1 MDRPSGVFP
10 ELGWKAQLPLANEGS
25 RALLW
30 WTSCILAAADLRN
43 TPIFCNTHAHT
54 LLLQFSKIVVNL
66 PTPIMVL
73 PIKPRQKV
81 FLVSH
86 RLE

>member
-10 ELGWKAQLPLANEGS
+10 KLGWKAQLPLANEGS

-30 WTSCILAAADLRN
+30 WTSRILAAADLRN

-54 LLLQFSKIVVNL
+54 LLLYFSKIAVTL
-66 PTPIMVL
+66 PTPVMAL
-73 PIKPRQKV
+73 PIKPRRKV